1 MKKVIVGKSKGIK
14 PSSNRL
20 YALLCNVF
28 LFLNL
33 KFEVTQ
39 YTWGRKLFGGTFYL
53 IETRGLRLSR
63 NPFWSDKE
71 ITSCQ
76 SHTLG
81 IERY

>member
-1 MKKVIVGKSKGIK
+1 MKNLKISRVSKYF
-14 PSSNRL
+14 L

-28 LFLNL
+28 LSLNL

-53 IETRGLRLSR
+53 IETRGLRLSK

-76 SHTLG
+76 SQTLG
-81 IERY
+81 IERYEKYIA